1 MKTKIPFSP
10 QVAMRAW
17 REPDEDGVSYEL
29 CTKCGFPVTPIDNTT
44 IDRYPFRGRVRSK
57 WDPDEQ
63 VNMRWTADGYY
74 FGWKAPTDLDLELF
88 KITNND

>member
-29 CTKCGFPVTPIDNTT
+29 YTKCGFPVTPIDNTT

-57 WDPDEQ
+57 WNPDEQ
-63 VNMRWTADGYY
+63 VTMHWTADGYY
-74 FGWKAPTDLDLELF
+74 FGWTAPTDLDLHLY
-88 KITNND
+88 KVTNND